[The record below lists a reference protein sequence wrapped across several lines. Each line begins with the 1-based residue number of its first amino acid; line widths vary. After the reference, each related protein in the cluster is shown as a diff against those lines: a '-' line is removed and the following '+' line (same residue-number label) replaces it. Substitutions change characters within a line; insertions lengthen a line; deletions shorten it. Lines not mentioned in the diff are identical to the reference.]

1 VQTVCRCD
9 RGAYSAKFDEAMK
22 FLGERKRDLDEAD
35 PERDRSANSR
45 GRNENIFNA
54 IQEEDDESRY
64 GDGFPAARPRLQAD
78 EQQVRASRPEPRLQR
93 AQSNSKSQ
101 SSRRDRPSPDQLRHP
116 ADPAASRRHRP
127 EAGQPDQSPAE
138 AATGREDPLPPIRD
152 RLPASG
158 KSKATSSKSRRRR
171 TLDPNGFEKW
181 FKKHKHSHMYPE
193 LTQQRAG
200 PRRSP
205 GDLGSAAQK
214 ARSAERGVPGQV
226 AQALH
231 DAWPGETP
239 AGSGRADEA
248 HRSLPGE
255 ARERHGLLP
264 PQVTRA
270 SLALP
275 CLRRSPATSASWTGL
290 LINLNFAVLI
300 AVAPYRR
307 ARLVPYR
314 TTGLGSTGRTSRAD

>member
-1 VQTVCRCD
+1 MQTVCRCD

-78 EQQVRASRPEPRLQR
+78 EQQVHASRPEPRLQR

-127 EAGQPDQSPAE
+127 EAGHSDQSPAE

-152 RLPASG
+152 CLPRASPRRPARSRG
-158 KSKATSSKSRRRR
+158 GVARWTRTASRSGSRSTNTRTCTPSSRSNE
-171 TLDPNGFEKW
+171 LDPE
-181 FKKHKHSHMYPE
+181 E
-193 LTQQRAG
+193 VQAI
-200 PRRSP
+200 
-205 GDLGSAAQK
+205 SAALHKKLAALNEEFQAK
-214 ARSAERGVPGQV
+214 SHKRFMTPGQ
-226 AQALH
+226 ARHQQAL
-231 DAWPGETP
+231 
-239 AGSGRADEA
+239 DEQMK
-248 HRSLPGE
+248 RIE
-255 ARERHGLLP
+255 AYLAKLERDT
-264 PQVTRA
+264 VFY
-270 SLALP
+270 
-275 CLRRSPATSASWTGL
+275 LRK
-290 LINLNFAVLI
+290 
-300 AVAPYRR
+300 
-307 ARLVPYR
+307 
-314 TTGLGSTGRTSRAD
+314 